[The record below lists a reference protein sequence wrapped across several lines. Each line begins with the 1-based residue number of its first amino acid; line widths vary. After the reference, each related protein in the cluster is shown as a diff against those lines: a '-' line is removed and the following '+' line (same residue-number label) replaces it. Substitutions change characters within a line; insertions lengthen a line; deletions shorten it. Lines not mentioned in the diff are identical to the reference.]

1 MRKFQLTFEIHTDQC
16 GLQRLTEAMREEMD
30 TILLAL
36 EMNARVSLND
46 SEKEY
51 AKGSCRVSEVVHW

>member
-1 MRKFQLTFEIHTDQC
+1 
-16 GLQRLTEAMREEMD
+16 MREEMD

-46 SEKEY
+46 SEKGY